1 MAFLYY
7 FVIFLHVVACIFLIA
22 VVLLQQGKGQ
32 DLASA
37 FGGGGTQT
45 AFGPRGSATVLSR
58 ATTILAGLFMVT
70 SLALTII
77 RPSRSGV
84 LDAVPAT
91 VATPTGRRLGPV
103 TVPAARGARRGPGHG
118 ARSRRDPRGEVTL
131 SPSGLEPVASRRRRG
146 RGGRRGRG
154 RRQRRGRQRLHDLE
168 RLADLERA
176 TRDVVPDGHHDL
188 VVAGRHVGELEA
200 ERPHDLAE

>member
-7 FVIFLHVVACIFLIA
+7 LIVSLHVLACLFLIA

-70 SLALTII
+70 SLALTLLK
-77 RPSRSGV
+77 PTRSTV
-84 LDAVPAT
+84 LDQVPGVAATPTPAATTAPPQVPAAPPAPAEAPAGT
-91 VATPTGRRLGPV
+91 PAPVATP
-103 TVPAARGARRGPGHG
+103 A
-118 ARSRRDPRGEVTL
+118 
-131 SPSGLEPVASRRRRG
+131 
-146 RGGRRGRG
+146 
-154 RRQRRGRQRLHDLE
+154 QK
-168 RLADLERA
+168 
-176 TRDVVPDGHHDL
+176 
-188 VVAGRHVGELEA
+188 
-200 ERPHDLAE
+200 

>member
-7 FVIFLHVVACIFLIA
+7 FVIFLHVVACLFLIA

-91 VATPTGRRLGPV
+91 VASPAPAATSAPV
-103 TVPAARGARRGPGHG
+103 TVPAAPAAP
-118 ARSRRDPRGEVTL
+118 AEAP
-131 SPSGLEPVASRRRRG
+131 
-146 RGGRRGRG
+146 
-154 RRQRRGRQRLHDLE
+154 
-168 RLADLERA
+168 A
-176 TRDVVPDGHHDL
+176 TAPAPAATP
-188 VVAGRHVGELEA
+188 AGK
-200 ERPHDLAE
+200 

>member
-7 FVIFLHVVACIFLIA
+7 FVIFLHIVACFFLIA

-91 VATPTGRRLGPV
+91 VATPGPAATSAPV
-103 TVPAARGARRGPGHG
+103 TVPAAPAAP
-118 ARSRRDPRGEVTL
+118 AEAPA
-131 SPSGLEPVASRRRRG
+131 PAPA
-146 RGGRRGRG
+146 
-154 RRQRRGRQRLHDLE
+154 
-168 RLADLERA
+168 A
-176 TRDVVPDGHHDL
+176 TP
-188 VVAGRHVGELEA
+188 AGK
-200 ERPHDLAE
+200 